1 MALDRSVHDPDG
13 IRAGRTDQRG
23 SGAEAAAWRDES
35 GGASG
40 ATERAEVRTRAEYYA
55 ACTEGDRAIPADEDG
70 RPEGGRPE
78 GGRPEGGR
86 PEGGRPE
93 GGHQEGG
100 RPERSGWDAVDA
112 GSRPALDALR
122 VTPERR
128 THILDGDAYGGGHR
142 HGTGRPGKT
151 EFPAS
156 WDDEKI
162 VDTLLDVA
170 RQPDRVPGY
179 QERNGNW
186 VTRGT
191 REDVE
196 VVAIV
201 AGDGRVWSGW
211 PLPGGPGVVKNPK
224 ER

>member
-1 MALDRSVHDPDG
+1 MALDRTGHDPDG
-13 IRAGRTDQRG
+13 IRPGRTDQLG
-23 SGAEAAAWRDES
+23 SGAEAAVGRVES
-35 GGASG
+35 SG
-40 ATERAEVRTRAEYYA
+40 AGGPAEVRTRAEYYA
-55 ACTEGDRAIPADEDG
+55 ACTEGDRASPADEDH
-70 RPEGGRPE
+70 RP
-78 GGRPEGGR
+78 
-86 PEGGRPE
+86 
-93 GGHQEGG
+93 EGG

-112 GSRPALDALR
+112 GNRPALDALR
-122 VTPERR
+122 MTPERR

-151 EFPAS
+151 EFPAD

-170 RQPDRVPGY
+170 RRPDRVPRR

-224 ER
+224 EK

>member
-1 MALDRSVHDPDG
+1 MALDRTAYEPDG
-13 IRAGRTDQRG
+13 IGADRIDQRG
-23 SGAEAAAWRDES
+23 SGAEATVGRVES
-35 GGASG
+35 GGAGG
-40 ATERAEVRTRAEYYA
+40 ATDPAEVRTRAEYYA
-55 ACTEGDRAIPADEDG
+55 ACTEGDRAIPADEDH
-70 RPEGGRPE
+70 RQEDRRTTAADE
-78 GGRPEGGR
+78 DHR
-86 PEGGRPE
+86 
-93 GGHQEGG
+93 QEGG

-112 GSRPALDALR
+112 GNRPALDALR
-122 VTPERR
+122 MTPERR

-151 EFPAS
+151 EFPVS

-170 RQPDRVPGY
+170 RRPDRVPRR